1 MILFIGILW
10 NGRSIRKLM
19 LSYFSNSTKNI
30 ILECDINVEIEGQSS
45 LIITMMSN
53 QVKLDT
59 FDKHKYINEIY

>member
-1 MILFIGILW
+1 
-10 NGRSIRKLM
+10 M